1 MQKFFLKHCSLYR
14 LIIKKLFGKPKGSD
28 FLHIPWEIYGDFDVH
43 YLGYDENGY
52 VKKGLLSMAAAS
64 GFAMMVNAMRRKDA
78 EQGVQLTRTVGLG
91 RYISTKLAL
100 GLVIPVLHKVMVG
113 PSTPESDTQP
123 TKKKRGL
130 LRRLFFSKTR

>member
-1 MQKFFLKHCSLYR
+1 MQVAQERVHLLTSAEDIRTHAVDCAQSLH
-14 LIIKKLFGKPKGSD
+14 LQ
-28 FLHIPWEIYGDFDVH
+28 
-43 YLGYDENGY
+43 NGY